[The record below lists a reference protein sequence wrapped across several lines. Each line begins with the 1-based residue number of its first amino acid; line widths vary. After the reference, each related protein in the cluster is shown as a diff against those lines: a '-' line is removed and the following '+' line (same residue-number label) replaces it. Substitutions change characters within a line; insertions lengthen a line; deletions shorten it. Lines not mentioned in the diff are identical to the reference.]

1 VGRCRVIPTFSV
13 ILVEPKYSGNIGA
26 IARIMMNFDV
36 HQLILVNPCAIDD
49 EAYIRSVHATSILD
63 KAQIVDSFEEAIKQ
77 VDFVVGTSAIFT
89 DSEKK
94 HVRIPIVLEEF
105 IKKIVKVDGTI
116 GLVFGREDYGLYNNE
131 LGLCDM
137 LVTIP
142 TSNTYASLNLSH
154 AVSLVLYRLYA
165 SEEKDIELPH
175 DPTRIDGAEK
185 RLLLDSFEATLDVI
199 GYPEHKK
206 EKTKVMFTRM
216 MGRALPTKWEYH
228 TLMGVFQHIRRNH
241 KRKEERKKKSE

>member
-1 VGRCRVIPTFSV
+1 
-13 ILVEPKYSGNIGA
+13 
-26 IARIMMNFDV
+26 MNFDV
-36 HQLILVNPCAIDD
+36 HQLILVNPCHLDD
-49 EAYIRSVHATSILD
+49 EAYIRSVHATRILD
-63 KAQIVDSFEEAIKQ
+63 NAQIVDSFEEAIKQ

-94 HVRIPIVLEEF
+94 HVRIPTVLEDFVE
-105 IKKIVKVDGTI
+105 KIAQVEGTI
-116 GLVFGREDYGLYNNE
+116 GLVFGREDYGLYNDE
-131 LGLCDM
+131 LRLCDM

-142 TSNTYASLNLSH
+142 ASDSYASLNLSH

-165 SEEKDIELPH
+165 SNKKKCDVPH

-185 RLLLDSFEATLDVI
+185 RLLLDSFGATLDVI

-228 TLMGVFQHIRRNH
+228 TLMGVFQHIRRKHTLKQEN
-241 KRKEERKKKSE
+241 EKKNE